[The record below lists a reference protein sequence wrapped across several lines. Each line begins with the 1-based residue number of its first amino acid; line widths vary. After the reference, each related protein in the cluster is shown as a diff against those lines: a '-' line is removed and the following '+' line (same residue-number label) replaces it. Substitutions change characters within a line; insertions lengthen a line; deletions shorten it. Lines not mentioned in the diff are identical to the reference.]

1 MATRLP
7 IASAAVMAE
16 SLYSIDDLLEQM
28 VARNA
33 SDLHITVGAHPVVRV
48 RGRLEP
54 LQDIAPLTGEMTQ
67 QLLYRIL
74 STEQQ
79 KQLEIGRQIDL
90 AHSIPGL
97 ARFRVNVYWQRET
110 LGAAFRLIPTEIKT
124 LEQHGTPSSR
134 HVHTEQP
141 RGIERARA
149 STGPVSSPT

>member
-1 MATRLP
+1 MRLAPPLKKGTR
-7 IASAAVMAE
+7 AADSRRAVMAE

-54 LQDIAPLTGEMTQ
+54 LQDVPPLTGETTQ

-97 ARFRVNVYWQRET
+97 ARFRVNVYWQR
-110 LGAAFRLIPTEIKT
+110 
-124 LEQHGTPSSR
+124 
-134 HVHTEQP
+134 
-141 RGIERARA
+141 
-149 STGPVSSPT
+149 

>member
-48 RGRLEP
+48 RGKLEP
-54 LQDIAPLTGEMTQ
+54 LQDVPPLTPEVTQ

-79 KQLEIGRQIDL
+79 KHLELERQIDL
-90 AHSIPGL
+90 AHAIPGL
-97 ARFRVNVYWQRET
+97 ARFRVNIYWQRES
-110 LGAAFRLIPTEIKT
+110 LGAASRL
-124 LEQHGTPSSR
+124 
-134 HVHTEQP
+134 
-141 RGIERARA
+141 
-149 STGPVSSPT
+149 SPTD

>member
-1 MATRLP
+1 
-7 IASAAVMAE
+7 MAE

-28 VARNA
+28 VALNA

-54 LQDIAPLTGEMTQ
+54 LQEIPALTSENTQ

-79 KQLEIGRQIDL
+79 KHLEINRQIDL

-97 ARFRVNVYWQRET
+97 ARFRVNVYFQRGT
-110 LGAAFRLIPTEIKT
+110 LGAAFRLIPADIKT
-124 LEQHGTPSSR
+124 LEELGIPSALHSL
-134 HVHTEQP
+134 TEKP
-141 RGIERARA
+141 RGLVLI
-149 STGPVSSPT
+149 TGPTGS